1 VRGEAVVVHHHINAS
16 EIERVAEQLGD
27 GGHHGDERLDA
38 HVDRGPPAPRIE
50 RIDQRL
56 GLAAVGGRATHRV
69 DAEQDKMH
77 GRIGI
82 RLRFGVV
89 QRLGVRANRVHERI
103 GRRELG
109 QRLLLGAQGGVGLGN
124 KNAEVPWENHHRSWA
139 AVEGEVQERYSEK
152 EGAVVDPTQARKRDG
167 ECSLFQPDKVLRGIR
182 RLERE
187 RIAGEDAVFVQDFG
201 GEEEAGGERGVPMKL
216 SVNNQERLRAQIGG
230 RSVIGSRVTRS
241 GCGQR
246 GR

>member
-1 VRGEAVVVHHHINAS
+1 
-16 EIERVAEQLGD
+16 
-27 GGHHGDERLDA
+27 
-38 HVDRGPPAPRIE
+38 
-50 RIDQRL
+50 
-56 GLAAVGGRATHRV
+56 
-69 DAEQDKMH
+69 
-77 GRIGI
+77 
-82 RLRFGVV
+82 
-89 QRLGVRANRVHERI
+89 
-103 GRRELG
+103 
-109 QRLLLGAQGGVGLGN
+109 
-124 KNAEVPWENHHRSWA
+124 VPWENHHRSWA